1 MARTKT
7 ELSTAVMRKIGLVE
21 ALESP
26 SSEDANYIWGEYDD
40 KLSELKD
47 DGLVYWTNTN
57 ATTSEIPNAVFPA
70 LVKIMGA
77 EVMPAFGL
85 PLDAGLL
92 NEGMMQLRKH
102 ISKQSSGEI
111 VETEYF

>member
-1 MARTKT
+1 MRTKT
-7 ELSTAVMRKIGLVE
+7 ELSTAVMRKIGLVD
-21 ALESP
+21 ALETPAGEHAS
-26 SSEDANYIWGEYDD
+26 YIWGEYDD

-47 DGLVYWTNTN
+47 DGLVYWTNTD
-57 ATTSEIPNAVFPA
+57 ATTAEIPNAIFPA

-92 NEGMMQLRKH
+92 NEGMSQLRKH
-102 ISKQSSGEI
+102 LSKERSGEI
-111 VETEYF
+111 IEAESF